1 MRTDMAGRST
11 AQRRVNYRTGAD
23 VRYYGGRTAVYG
35 RRGAGARAGKTAA
48 RRASGKAAVAK
59 NRSRAT
65 SVGRGYVVFLALISL
80 ATVFMCVYY
89 LRLKAT
95 ITAQMGVNER
105 LESKLYTMRSEN
117 DALYENVN
125 NEVDWNYIKDV
136 AINELGMKYA
146 TEDQIVWYNTDDSSY
161 IRQYVDVPSA

>member
-1 MRTDMAGRST
+1 MT
-11 AQRRVNYRTGAD
+11 
-23 VRYYGGRTAVYG
+23 
-35 RRGAGARAGKTAA
+35 RGTAA
-48 RRASGKAAVAK
+48 RRRVNSRSEEYARYGRSSVSIASGRARSRISSGTGVSAGAK
-59 NRSRAT
+59 QAQLERNRSRAT
-65 SVGRGYVVFLALISL
+65 STGKVYVVFLALISL

-95 ITAQMGVNER
+95 ITAQVSMNEQ
-105 LESKLYTMRSEN
+105 LESRLHTLRSEN

-136 AINELGMKYA
+136 AIGELGMKYA

-161 IRQYVDVPSA
+161 IRQYVEVPGA